1 MVSAKT
7 GPWYS
12 PLVNGAAARVAL
24 AAGLTA
30 SAALVA
36 LVGGGVAIAIGTAQ
50 AVVAG
55 WLLARPA
62 APGPVGAA
70 VLTLVTAPISA
81 TWHWTARLP
90 GACPC
95 ARLPKPPPGLVSVTG
110 LTVALDAALVVLAI
124 WLAASYRQAEVGKSQ
139 P

>member
-1 MVSAKT
+1 M
-7 GPWYS
+7 
-12 PLVNGAAARVAL
+12 NGALARVAL
-24 AAGLTA
+24 VAGLTA

-36 LVGGGVAIAIGTAQ
+36 LVGGGFGIAIGAAQ
-50 AVVAG
+50 AVVAV

-70 VLTLVTAPISA
+70 VLTLVPAPMSA
-81 TWHWTARLP
+81 AWHWTARLP

-110 LTVALDAALVVLAI
+110 LTVALDAALVGWAI
-124 WLAASYRQAEVGKSQ
+124 WLAVSYRQAEVGKS
-139 P
+139 PP